1 MPSSHVYCVI
11 DAGALFELLLRGLR
25 AGAVERAVGGRQLV
39 APAVIDA
46 EILSAL
52 RGLERGRSLLPSR
65 ALSAIEDLRR
75 APVRRFPLDPL
86 LDRAWSFR
94 ERMTA
99 YEALYVALAIDLDCP
114 LVTTDDRIPSPR
126 LPATVII
133 A

>member
-11 DAGALFELLLRGLR
+11 DASALFELLLRGLR
-25 AGAVERAVGGRQLV
+25 SGAVERAVDGRELA

-46 EILSAL
+46 EIMAAL
-52 RGLERGRSLLPSR
+52 RGLERSHSLSPSR
-65 ALSAIEDLRR
+65 AAAALDDLRR
-75 APVRRFPLDPL
+75 APVRRFPLEPL

-94 ERMTA
+94 DRLTA

>member
-1 MPSSHVYCVI
+1 VFCVI
-11 DAGALFELLLRGLR
+11 DAGALCELLLRGLR
-25 AGAVERAVGGRQLV
+25 APRVERAIDGREMV

-52 RGLERGRSLLPSR
+52 RGLVRGRAIDPTR
-65 ALSAIEDLRR
+65 AVDAISDLTS
-75 APVRRFPLDPL
+75 APVRRFPLEPL
-86 LDRAWSFR
+86 LVQAWAFRDRL
-94 ERMTA
+94 TA
-99 YEALYVALAIDLDCP
+99 YDALYVALALHLDCP